1 MKRNFL
7 LLAILNFS
15 FGFSQPDIPVEK
27 WKDKTILLIGAH
39 PDDDY
44 QSHGTLALLNK
55 NSNNIYILTL
65 TTGNVGTKDL
75 SISKNDLSKIRKKE
89 QIEAMKV
96 LGLNQSQYIN
106 LGYDDGRLEFADRE
120 EVIGKIVY
128 HIRKIRPDILMSFDP
143 GFNYQLWHKSD
154 HRASAY
160 LAADAVRAAEWHLMY
175 QGQIIHQNLKAY
187 AIPEFLF
194 YGGNIEDKNTTVDIS
209 GFSELKIMSGSKYI
223 SQWSSGWEKYLGSD
237 LDKYPNGEKERVFER
252 LKKRIKYEDGKP
264 IERFRHYKGIP
275 DGMGRKKRY

>member
-1 MKRNFL
+1 
-7 LLAILNFS
+7 
-15 FGFSQPDIPVEK
+15 
-27 WKDKTILLIGAH
+27 
-39 PDDDY
+39 
-44 QSHGTLALLNK
+44 
-55 NSNNIYILTL
+55 
-65 TTGNVGTKDL
+65 
-75 SISKNDLSKIRKKE
+75 
-89 QIEAMKV
+89 
-96 LGLNQSQYIN
+96 
-106 LGYDDGRLEFADRE
+106 
-120 EVIGKIVY
+120 
-128 HIRKIRPDILMSFDP
+128 MSFDP

-237 LDKYPNGEKERVFER
+237 LDKYPIGEKERVFER
-252 LKKRIKYEDGKP
+252 LKKRIKYENGKP